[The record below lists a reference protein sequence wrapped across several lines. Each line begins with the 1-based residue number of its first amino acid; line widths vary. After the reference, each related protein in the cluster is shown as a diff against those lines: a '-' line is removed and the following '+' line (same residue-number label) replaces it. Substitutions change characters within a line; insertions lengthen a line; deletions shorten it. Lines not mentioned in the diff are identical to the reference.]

1 LVAEALDDMLVAAMA
16 ELVVMAI
23 GRPVALA
30 NKQAAVVPTAAQD
43 ARFVAPQGMSV
54 ATHTRSG
61 IRRTVPCLLQAIS
74 SRLGHVQVSKGSL
87 GPTPM
92 TQPWG

>member
-1 LVAEALDDMLVAAMA
+1 MLVAAMA

-43 ARFVAPQGMSV
+43 A
-54 ATHTRSG
+54 
-61 IRRTVPCLLQAIS
+61 
-74 SRLGHVQVSKGSL
+74 
-87 GPTPM
+87 
-92 TQPWG
+92 